1 MPARLSC
8 LASMLRDGIAAW
20 GVVVFVL
27 MFVRNDLGIAAH
39 DLPMIIFGGFGIV
52 VLVQAVRALVPPPA
66 VKPDAG

>member
-1 MPARLSC
+1 MPARLSR

-27 MFVRNDLGIAAH
+27 MFVRNDLGIAAD

-52 VLVQAVRALVPPPA
+52 VLVQAVRALLLPPA
-66 VKPDAG
+66 VKSDAG